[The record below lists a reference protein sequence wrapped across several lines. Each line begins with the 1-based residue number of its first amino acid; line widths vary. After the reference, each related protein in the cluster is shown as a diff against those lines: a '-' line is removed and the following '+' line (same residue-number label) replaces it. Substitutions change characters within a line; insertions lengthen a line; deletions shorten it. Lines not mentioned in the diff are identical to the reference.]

1 MKRFI
6 LTGVLVLAV
15 VAACSAEA
23 AQVSLTGLWHEMNM
37 VGSGFSERYAF
48 YEDGSFIYCHSQM
61 DGLERN
67 LCKTGTWSVADDELQ
82 LTIETRLV
90 LEGGEVEESD
100 EGQYIDGADVREL
113 LCDPPEKEV
122 HKIAD
127 AGKDEDTERE
137 MITIGGVVYYRFD
150 NQTDLMDDYY
160 ELKDMVKR

>member
-1 MKRFI
+1 MKKI
-6 LTGVLVLAV
+6 AQLCLCVCMLLVG
-15 VAACSAEA
+15 CRAEA

-61 DGLERN
+61 DDSKRN
-67 LCKTGTWSVADDELQ
+67 LCKTGTWSFADDALQ
-82 LTIETRLV
+82 LTIETQLI

-160 ELKDMVKR
+160 ELKDRVKR